1 MEITMP
7 LANVKSTWI
16 NGNLTFAQKYA
27 NGTAIIDM
35 DGVSIQANNIADPG
49 DAAAIPVTQSG
60 TVAIVTGGAE
70 TRTLAAPS
78 YVGQELLLYMK
89 TDLGDCVIAIATG
102 INQTGNNRITL
113 NDAGD
118 TVLLRAIESGAN
130 LRWRVVANDGA
141 TLATV

>member
-1 MEITMP
+1 MP

-60 TVAIVTGGAE
+60 TVAIVTAGAE
-70 TRTLAAPS
+70 TRTLAAPA
-78 YVGQELLLYMK
+78 YVGQELVLYMK
-89 TDLGDCVIAIATG
+89 TDGGDCVVAIATAV
-102 INQTGNNRITL
+102 NQTGNNRATF

-118 TVLLRAIESGAN
+118 VLVLRAIESGAN
-130 LRWRVVANDGA
+130 LRWRVVANDGV
-141 TLATV
+141 TLSTV